1 MKTLLSLFL
10 LGLLS
15 LCPMSA
21 AAQQP
26 GVSENYPTRSVRVIV
41 PRPPGNANDL
51 IARIL
56 VQKLSEEMGGQFYVE
71 NIPAGG
77 GIVGMGTAASAA
89 ADGYTLLA
97 ANQDLIVHPVVKA
110 KVPYDPLTSFAPI
123 SLLASA
129 PEVIV
134 VHPSVPAKDMKE
146 LVTLLKANPGK
157 YSYASPGHGTSPHV
171 ACERLFKVT
180 HGLDVVHVPFPGGGQ
195 AVQSTIAGHT
205 AILHI
210 TLPLVAQHIKDGTLR
225 ALAIA
230 SSKRSPLFPDV
241 PTLAEAGMPNHDVAF
256 WVGMLVPAETPKER
270 IDALH
275 QQITRIQSLGDVKER
290 YASLGFEPIGSTP
303 DKFAAYLKA
312 EFAEW
317 GRVVRDAKIKVE

>member
-89 ADGYTLLA
+89 ADDLLRT
-97 ANQDLIVHPVVKA
+97 KA
-110 KVPYDPLTSFAPI
+110 LSNSGFA
-123 SLLASA
+123 
-129 PEVIV
+129 
-134 VHPSVPAKDMKE
+134 
-146 LVTLLKANPGK
+146 
-157 YSYASPGHGTSPHV
+157 
-171 ACERLFKVT
+171 
-180 HGLDVVHVPFPGGGQ
+180 
-195 AVQSTIAGHT
+195 
-205 AILHI
+205 
-210 TLPLVAQHIKDGTLR
+210 
-225 ALAIA
+225 
-230 SSKRSPLFPDV
+230 RS
-241 PTLAEAGMPNHDVAF
+241 G
-256 WVGMLVPAETPKER
+256 
-270 IDALH
+270 
-275 QQITRIQSLGDVKER
+275 
-290 YASLGFEPIGSTP
+290 
-303 DKFAAYLKA
+303 
-312 EFAEW
+312 
-317 GRVVRDAKIKVE
+317 